1 MKQNG
6 AAIRDAH
13 PAVMRENL
21 NYHLVRSF
29 NCSQKTMQDYQ
40 NEAFNLPV
48 FFLRSK

>member
-6 AAIRDAH
+6 TAIRDV
-13 PAVMRENL
+13 PPREMPENL

-29 NCSQKTMQDYQ
+29 NCSQKAMQDYQ

-48 FFLRSK
+48 FF